1 MSIDATPTHEGGNSP
16 EREVARRLLENV
28 ENLNKS
34 NEQLS
39 ETVQGLGQAIKNS
52 GIENVNVKEVV
63 DEFGQLRENFE
74 AFKEGQKQSPTY
86 IDGLDEEEGSKFSLI
101 RAMTAIRTNNWE
113 KAGFEREVFDAAR
126 TKGQATNVD
135 SAGGYFVPDQV
146 IPDVISAIYTNSAV
160 INQGG
165 DGTTRASVLDG
176 LSGGTCKIPKFQGG
190 TVAYWIGEEDTY
202 AESQTKVGDI
212 SMTPKK
218 LGVLVR
224 LTDEMRR
231 LGGYGFENLLRNDMV
246 QAAAKKID
254 YAALYG
260 TGQGSSPR
268 GIMGAVSQQAHVD
281 YASDSDINAMESPF
295 VFLGTATD
303 GGPLGVWDGTDV
315 SSAANAEFDFD
326 ALMEMIGVLEDND
339 IMQDATS
346 ALISSPR
353 YIRRLKKQRA
363 GGSATGDGMYLAGAP
378 MLSDEALRGVI
389 GDYGVSSQVRSNQVA
404 GFSLAQTLAAD
415 GVPGADGAADCGDVF
430 YGNWGEMVF
439 GRWGGIEIED
449 DAGRG
454 SGFTSDHLYL
464 KMRMYCDIGLRH
476 PQSFVVT
483 TEAQTTG

>member
-1 MSIDATPTHEGGNSP
+1 MSMDANATPDST

-34 NEQLS
+34 NEELAD
-39 ETVQGLGQAIKNS
+39 TVQSLGSAIKAS
-52 GIENVNVKEVV
+52 GIEDVNVKEVS
-63 DEFGQLRENFE
+63 DEFDKFRENFE
-74 AFKEGQKQSPTY
+74 TFKEGQKNSPTY
-86 IDGLDEEEGSKFSLI
+86 IAGLDDEPDRFSLI
-101 RAMTAIRTNNWE
+101 RAMTAIRTGKWE
-113 KAGFEREVFDAAR
+113 KAGFEREVFNTVR
-126 TKGQATNVD
+126 TKAQATNVD

-146 IPDVISAIYTNSAV
+146 IPDVISAIYANSVV

-165 DGTTRASVLDG
+165 EGETRASVLDG
-176 LSGGTCKIPKFQGG
+176 LSGGTVKVPKFQGG

-202 AESQTKVGDI
+202 AESQTKVGDVT
-212 SMTPKK
+212 MTPKK

-246 QAAAKKID
+246 RAAAKKID

-260 TGQGSSPR
+260 TGMGSSPR
-268 GIMGAVSQQAHVD
+268 GIMGAVTQAAHVD
-281 YASDSDINAMESPF
+281 FASDSDINDMESPI

-303 GGPLGVWDGTDV
+303 GGPLGIWDGTDV
-315 SSAANAEFDFD
+315 STAEGKEFDFD
-326 ALMEMIGVLEDND
+326 ALMEMIGALEDND
-339 IMQDATS
+339 IVADSTA

-353 YIRRLKKQRA
+353 FIRRLKKQRS
-363 GGSATGDGMYLAGAP
+363 GGSTATDGPYIAGAP
-378 MLSDEALRGVI
+378 FLSDDALRGVI
-389 GDYGVSSQVRSNQVA
+389 GDFGASSQVASNQLP
-404 GFSLAQTLAAD
+404 GLSLAQVLASD
-415 GVPGADGAADCGDVF
+415 GVPSAGGAGSDTGDVF

-483 TEAQTTG
+483 TEAQTS